1 MAVSSVSEFSNYPG
15 VQFMHDEWL
24 ERWQVGRTGWHE
36 EDGNRNLQ
44 KHWRAAGRRV
54 LVPLCGKTHDLLWLE
69 AQGNQVVGVELA
81 EVAVAGFFAD
91 NALEY
96 ERSEGVLTEYRAL
109 TRRIT
114 LYCGDYFE
122 FESDPFD
129 AHYDRGALVA
139 LTPELRARYAEH
151 TRTLLSDDAEQLV
164 ITVDYDQTVCD
175 GPPFSLSKEEV
186 TGYWPRLQQVASVDD
201 TENAPPK
208 FLDAGL
214 ERLHEVV
221 WRTP

>member
-1 MAVSSVSEFSNYPG
+1 
-15 VQFMHDEWL
+15 MHGDWL

-36 EDGNRNLQ
+36 PGGNQNL
-44 KHWRAAGRRV
+44 KKYWRVRGRRV
-54 LVPLCGKTHDLLWLE
+54 LVPLCGKTPDLLWLE
-69 AQGNQVVGVELA
+69 AQGNDVVGVELA
-81 EVAVAGFFAD
+81 GIAVNGFFAD

-96 ERSEGVLTEYRAL
+96 ERSEGELTQYRAL

-114 LYCGDYFE
+114 LYCGDYFA
-122 FESDPFD
+122 FESQPFD

-151 TRTLLSDDAEQLV
+151 TSALLSDDAEQLV
-164 ITVDYDQTVCD
+164 LTVDYDQSVCD
-175 GPPFSLSKEEV
+175 GPPFSLTEQEI
-186 TGYWPRLQQVASVDD
+186 TGYWPRLQQIASVDD
-201 TENAPPK
+201 TQNAPPK

-214 ERLHEVV
+214 TRMHEVV